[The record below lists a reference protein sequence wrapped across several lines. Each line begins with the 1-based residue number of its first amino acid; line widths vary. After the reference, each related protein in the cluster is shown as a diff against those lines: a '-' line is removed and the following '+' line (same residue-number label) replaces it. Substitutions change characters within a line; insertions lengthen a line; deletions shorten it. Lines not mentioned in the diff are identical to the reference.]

1 MSQEKVIKAWSAW
14 VMLPILLLALVCG
27 VAMFIAGVN
36 SYTFTPIVIL
46 GPMLGISGLISLF
59 GFFTLQP
66 NEARVMI
73 LFGAYKGVVR
83 DSGFFW
89 ACPFYSRSRGGSF
102 VKDGNK
108 AQYVSGES
116 MTVSMRARNFESQK
130 IKVNDKGGNPIEI
143 AAVVVWRV
151 KDAAQALFDVDRY
164 ESYVQVQSET
174 AIRHLASSY
183 HYDHGQ
189 PGETTLR
196 DGADEISARLRE
208 ELQDKLEMAGVTV
221 DDARL
226 THLAYAPE
234 IAQVMLRRQQA
245 EAVIS
250 AREKL
255 VCGAVGMVEMALKQ
269 LSERKVVELDDERK
283 AAMVSNL
290 LVVLCG
296 ESEAQ
301 PVINTGT
308 LYQ

>member
-1 MSQEKVIKAWSAW
+1 MSQEKKINALPGWTMLCVCLAFLLLVLGAMINGIIGGHSFLVIIG
-14 VMLPILLLALVCG
+14 VFTLPLSIILL
-27 VAMFIAGVN
+27 M
-36 SYTFTPIVIL
+36 
-46 GPMLGISGLISLF
+46 

-66 NEARVMI
+66 NEARVML
-73 LFGAYKGVVR
+73 LFGEYKGVVR

-89 ACPFYSRSRGGSF
+89 ANPFYSRSRGGSVSKEGQAVVI
-102 VKDGNK
+102 VK
-108 AQYVSGES
+108 GES
-116 MTVSMRARNFESQK
+116 MTVSLRARNFESQK

-143 AAVVVWRV
+143 AAVIVWRV
-151 KDAAQALFDVDRY
+151 KDAAMAMFDVDCY
-164 ESYVQVQSET
+164 ESYIQVQSET
-174 AIRHLASSY
+174 AVRHLASSY
-183 HYDHGQ
+183 YYDNDRD
-189 PGETTLR
+189 GEITLR
-196 DGADEISARLRE
+196 GGADEISAKLRGELEDRLS
-208 ELQDKLEMAGVTV
+208 LAGVTV

-245 EAVIS
+245 EAIIA

-255 VCGAVGMVEMALKQ
+255 VCGAVGMVELALNQ

-296 ESEAQ
+296 ETEAQ
-301 PVINTGT
+301 PVINAGT

>member
-1 MSQEKVIKAWSAW
+1 MTNEIRTTALNGWA
-14 VMLPILLLALVCG
+14 MLLANFILLFAGLIL
-27 VAMFIAGVN
+27 FIFGINESAAVIIVAGVLMG
-36 SYTFTPIVIL
+36 FL
-46 GPMLGISGLISLF
+46 AFFFFF

-66 NEARVMI
+66 NEARVLV

-83 DSGFFW
+83 DSGFYW
-89 ACPFYSRSRGGSF
+89 ANPLYSRGQGGAWENEKG
-102 VKDGNK
+102 VTRRVG
-108 AQYVSGES
+108 A
-116 MTVSMRARNFESQK
+116 VSMKVSLRARNFECQRL
-130 IKVNDKGGNPIEI
+130 KVNDKGGNPIEI

-151 KDAAQALFDVDRY
+151 EDPAQALFDVDHY

-174 AIRHLASSY
+174 AVRHLASSY
-183 HYDHGQ
+183 PYDHGE
-189 PGETTLR
+189 PGEITLR
-196 DGADEISARLRE
+196 GGADDICAKLRQ
-208 ELQDKLEMAGVTV
+208 ELQDRLKRAGVMV

-234 IAQVMLRRQQA
+234 IAQAMLRRQQA
-245 EAVIS
+245 EAVIA

-255 VCGAVGMVEMALKQ
+255 VAGAVGMVEMALKA

-296 ESEAQ
+296 ETQAQ
-301 PVINTGT
+301 PVVNAGT